1 MLEAKNSGTGYP
13 QIGEVYMMDFGGSG
27 SEQHGWRPGV
37 IFQNNIGNAFSPNVI
52 ALPLTSS
59 LKKVGQPTHVVVK
72 AQDSGLRLDSMVL
85 CENPER
91 MSKSRIGSFI
101 TKLPEKYM
109 KQIAEANLIATGAVS
124 YLDAESLMRV
134 WKQVTKMNSSVVPA

>member
-1 MLEAKNSGTGYP
+1 MLEAKNSVTGYP

-72 AQDSGLRLDSMVL
+72 AQDSGLRIDSMVL

-134 WKQVTKMNSSVVPA
+134 WKRVTKMNSSVVPA

>member
-1 MLEAKNSGTGYP
+1 
-13 QIGEVYMMDFGGSG
+13 
-27 SEQHGWRPGV
+27 
-37 IFQNNIGNAFSPNVI
+37 
-52 ALPLTSS
+52 
-59 LKKVGQPTHVVVK
+59 
-72 AQDSGLRLDSMVL
+72 MVL

-134 WKQVTKMNSSVVPA
+134 WKRVTKMNSSVVPA